1 MEIISF
7 IWLAVLIFFIV
18 VEALTASLVSLW
30 FCIGA
35 VCAFGASL
43 LWPDVYFVQIII
55 FLVVSLASLLALRPL
70 TNKFSGG
77 KRTPT
82 NADANIG
89 KTCRVISE
97 IQPHRFG
104 RVSLEGV
111 DWTAK
116 SDVVIPVGS
125 LCTVDGIDGVK
136 LLVSPISE
144 EDTAS

>member
-1 MEIISF
+1 MELISF
-7 IWLAVLIFFIV
+7 IWLAILIFFII
-18 VEALTASLVSLW
+18 VEAFTASLVSLW

-35 VCAFGASL
+35 VCAFLTSL
-43 LWPDVYFVQIII
+43 LWPDVYFVQIAM
-55 FLVVSLASLLALRPL
+55 FLVVSLVSLLALRPIA
-70 TNKFSGG
+70 NKLSGG

-104 RVSLEGV
+104 RVSLEGL

-125 LCTVDGIDGVK
+125 LCKVDDIDGVK

-144 EDTAS
+144 EDTVS